1 MLLPMLFENVKYRQ
15 ANSISGVAEVVD
27 LFEGYIVELIT
38 NHQSLT

>member
-15 ANSISGVAEVVD
+15 ANSISGVAEVD